1 VEHKSSDLAGREGEL
16 IFRLVYNQ
24 AKCNKPIERLWI
36 SSLEDNA
43 IRKGFENLKPG
54 KEYDNLY
61 KSALCRERADWLIGM
76 NATRYF
82 TVNNGNKGVLSIGR
96 VQTPTLAMI
105 VNRDFEIANFVKS
118 KYYTV
123 EINCGAFTATSDKI
137 TNLEQA
143 QALTKSCQI
152 AKAFVA
158 DIKKEN
164 KSVNPP
170 KLYDLTSLQRDANKI
185 YGFTAQQ
192 TLNTL
197 QKLYEAKLVTYPRT
211 DSRYLT
217 DDMESTVAEVIK
229 AVTNITDFA
238 KGIVDNPNIKPTLD
252 STKVSDHHAIIPTAN
267 IQSATFTALSTD
279 EIKIMYMVI
288 ARLLSATAPK
298 YRYES
303 TTITLNCNNNIFTAT
318 GKTITDKGFKAV
330 DEQLAIFAKC
340 KIDDTN
346 TPTLPKITIN
356 QEYAVTSKL
365 LEHYTQPPKPYTE
378 DTLLSAMERA
388 GNEDY
393 TTDDVERKGLGTP
406 ATRANIIETLVFR
419 EYIERKGKNLISTD
433 KGKSLINIVP
443 DILKS
448 AKMTAMAKQ

>member
-1 VEHKSSDLAGREGEL
+1 
-16 IFRLVYNQ
+16 
-24 AKCNKPIERLWI
+24 
-36 SSLEDNA
+36 
-43 IRKGFENLKPG
+43 
-54 KEYDNLY
+54 
-61 KSALCRERADWLIGM
+61 
-76 NATRYF
+76 
-82 TVNNGNKGVLSIGR
+82 
-96 VQTPTLAMI
+96 
-105 VNRDFEIANFVKS
+105 
-118 KYYTV
+118 
-123 EINCGAFTATSDKI
+123 
-137 TNLEQA
+137 
-143 QALTKSCQI
+143 
-152 AKAFVA
+152 
-158 DIKKEN
+158 
-164 KSVNPP
+164 
-170 KLYDLTSLQRDANKI
+170 LQRDANKI

-217 DDMESTVAEVIK
+217 DDMENTVAEVIK
-229 AVTNITDFA
+229 EVASITDFA

-279 EIKIMYMVI
+279 ELKIMYMVI

-448 AKMTAMAKQ
+448 AKMTADWENRLALIAKGTADNKAFMTDIENLVHNLITE